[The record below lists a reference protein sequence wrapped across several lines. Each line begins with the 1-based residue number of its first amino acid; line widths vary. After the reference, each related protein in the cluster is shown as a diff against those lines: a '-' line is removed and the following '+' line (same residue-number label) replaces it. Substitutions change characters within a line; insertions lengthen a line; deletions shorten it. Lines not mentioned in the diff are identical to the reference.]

1 MTIRVLI
8 ADDQALVRGGFRVLL
23 DAAPDIEVVGE
34 AENGLHAVQ
43 LAEELS
49 PDVILM
55 DIRMPEMDGLEAARR
70 ILGGAGSEASDAV
83 REPTEDSGR
92 PRVVV
97 LTTFDADDYVYEA
110 LRVGAS
116 AFLLK
121 DTDPEQLI
129 EAVRVVNAGDALL
142 SPSVTRR
149 LIKEFASRP
158 DVRRAHPA
166 ELDTLTERE
175 HEILS
180 LVAQGLSNNEI
191 ASKLFISPATAKT
204 HVSRVMMKLHAR
216 DRAQLVVMAYEAGLV
231 VPGTDASAG

>member
-1 MTIRVLI
+1 
-8 ADDQALVRGGFRVLL
+8 
-23 DAAPDIEVVGE
+23 
-34 AENGLHAVQ
+34 
-43 LAEELS
+43 
-49 PDVILM
+49 
-55 DIRMPEMDGLEAARR
+55 
-70 ILGGAGSEASDAV
+70 
-83 REPTEDSGR
+83 
-92 PRVVV
+92 
-97 LTTFDADDYVYEA
+97 VYEA

-121 DTDPEQLI
+121 DTDPEQLL

-149 LIKEFASRP
+149 LIREFAARP
-158 DVRRAHPA
+158 EVRRAHPA

-180 LVAQGLSNNEI
+180 LVAQGLSNDEI

-216 DRAQLVVMAYEAGLV
+216 DRAQLVVMAYESGLV
-231 VPGTDASAG
+231 IPGSNASAEQRSE